1 MGDTV
6 VNVILNLKTESE
18 DDGGEQK
25 LKKFNKILS
34 SDTSF
39 REVYDWVKKIAYD
52 ENCRINGKDKLF
64 PEKVH
69 FVMYDCTTYPI
80 KKIELDSGKNDA
92 IAGHASVTLFSLGW
106 FPSARIAV
114 FYINDED
121 GVTNLTS
128 HSSTRLHDADLWF
141 EHKTE
146 FGDNTN
152 PVTLIGEWEHV
163 AKPSPSELLESVVHR
178 HDKDDASTMR
188 GRTTTNG
195 YKQKDIQRSESIR
208 MSKLDE
214 KIKALEKNSKSD
226 NVSAQVRRML
236 IKSRAK
242 GKSDFWLSWKI
253 CQNL

>member
-18 DDGGEQK
+18 DDGCEQK
-25 LKKFNKILS
+25 LKKYNKILS

-64 PEKVH
+64 PEKEH

-106 FPSARIAV
+106 LPSARIAV

-152 PVTLIGEWEHV
+152 SVTLQDRFQMI
-163 AKPSPSELLESVVHR
+163 
-178 HDKDDASTMR
+178 
-188 GRTTTNG
+188 
-195 YKQKDIQRSESIR
+195 
-208 MSKLDE
+208 
-214 KIKALEKNSKSD
+214 
-226 NVSAQVRRML
+226 
-236 IKSRAK
+236 
-242 GKSDFWLSWKI
+242 SW
-253 CQNL
+253 N